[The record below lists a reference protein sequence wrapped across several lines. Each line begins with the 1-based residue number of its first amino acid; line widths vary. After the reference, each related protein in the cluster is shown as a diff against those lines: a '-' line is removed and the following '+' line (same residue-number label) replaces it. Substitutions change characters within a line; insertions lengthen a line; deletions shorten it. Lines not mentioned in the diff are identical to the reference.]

1 MHITQILTLYQ
12 NLIMKTQLKVTMS
25 LGVHR
30 FLLLL
35 LLLFFSFSIKSE
47 PIAGQTVVFQIL
59 DKITAKVKTFEVAV
73 NDNVHFESL
82 IIEIYAC
89 STNPP
94 EEIPE
99 DFVLL
104 KIFDN
109 INLENSKLI
118 YQGWMISS
126 SPAAT
131 PLEHPIYDLWLKDC
145 KIDTDF

>member
-1 MHITQILTLYQ
+1 M
-12 NLIMKTQLKVTMS
+12 QLKVTMS
-25 LGVHR
+25 PGVHK
-30 FLLLL
+30 FLFLVLF
-35 LLLFFSFSIKSE
+35 LFFSFSTKTE
-47 PIAGQTVVFQIL
+47 PIAGKTVVLQIL
-59 DKITAKVKTFEVAV
+59 DKITTKVKSFEVAV
-73 NDNVHFESL
+73 DDNVLFESL
-82 IIEIYAC
+82 NIEIYAC
-89 STNPP
+89 HTNPP
-94 EEIPE
+94 EETPE

-109 INLENSKLI
+109 INIENSKLI